1 MKTLF
6 LLRHAKSSWG
16 EPGRDDHDRTLSPR
30 GVRAAELVA
39 VYLAQR
45 SPQPAFALAS
55 TARRA
60 LDTLEPI
67 RRRLGLPYATD
78 RKLYLAEPGAIA
90 ERVAQ
95 LDDAHPA
102 ALVVGHN
109 PGMHEAALAFAPAGD
124 RAARARLRERF
135 PTGALAVVEF
145 DADSWTDVALGTG
158 SLVEFVTP
166 RDLV

>member
-1 MKTLF
+1 MKTLL

-16 EPGRDDHDRTLSPR
+16 EPGLDDHDRTLSPR

-67 RRRLGLPYATD
+67 RRRLGLPYAD
-78 RKLYLAEPGAIA
+78 DSAVLATQAALLGLSQALFILS
-90 ERVAQ
+90 VAPFIMQ
-95 LDDAHPA
+95 VSNEATRTAMFSANFGLQTLAGFFGSFLALSALRLLPWPTIHPA
-102 ALVVGHN
+102 DSGKQ
-109 PGMHEAALAFAPAGD
+109 P
-124 RAARARLRERF
+124 RER
-135 PTGALAVVEF
+135 
-145 DADSWTDVALGTG
+145 
-158 SLVEFVTP
+158 
-166 RDLV
+166 